1 MRFELDLKLESGV
14 CFFLMACMVL
24 TTTNVQIYS
33 QYEQVIL
40 YLVSAI
46 FLFLYRT
53 FCGVIKN
60 LQNHPF
66 IPFNISFT

>member
-40 YLVSAI
+40 IVPTI

-53 FCGVIKN
+53 FCSVNKKFTES
-60 LQNHPF
+60 PF
-66 IPFNISFT
+66 YSF